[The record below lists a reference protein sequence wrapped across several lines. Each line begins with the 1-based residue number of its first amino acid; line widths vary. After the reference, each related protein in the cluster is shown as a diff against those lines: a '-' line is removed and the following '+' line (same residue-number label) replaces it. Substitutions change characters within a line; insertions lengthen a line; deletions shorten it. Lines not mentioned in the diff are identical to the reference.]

1 MDASEAA
8 RTLRAIPSEKRA
20 QASRDNGKKGGRP
33 RELKTGSFSAKG
45 RRGCII
51 LSGHGTAVDM
61 DGVEA
66 LAANIPEPQDRE
78 TFVRWAAETMYGETG
93 VQNI

>member
-1 MDASEAA
+1 MTPSEAA
-8 RTLRAIPSEKRA
+8 RMLRAIPSEKRA

-33 RELKTGSFSAKG
+33 RKLNTGSFSAKG

-61 DGVEA
+61 EGVEA
-66 LAANIPEPQDRE
+66 LSENIPEQQDRE
-78 TFVRWAAETMYGETG
+78 TFLRWAAETMQGETG